1 MDRIIKEDYIR
12 EMKMDEIS
20 ECVNVI
26 RNAFKTVADELG
38 FTRENAPRFTAFATD
53 DTRLKYQ
60 MLVEKRPMYV
70 YLHEGKVV
78 GYYSFGITENGNIEL
93 NNLAV
98 LPEFRHLGIGEKLV
112 NDASEKVKAFGKD
125 KIEIGIVEE
134 NVKLRKWYEKLGFI
148 HTGTKKF
155 DFFPF
160 TCGYMEK
167 RLYALF
173 RCGLQPRARQ
183 PLRLLDRL
191 GAPGALPESRS
202 IL

>member
-26 RNAFKTVADELG
+26 RTSFKTVADELG

-60 MLVEKRPMYV
+60 MMVEKRPMYV

-112 NDASEKVKAFGKD
+112 IDCMKKAKQ
-125 KIEIGIVEE
+125 
-134 NVKLRKWYEKLGFI
+134 LGFSILQFNAVVETNI
-148 HTGTKKF
+148 HA
-155 DFFPF
+155 
-160 TCGYMEK
+160 
-167 RLYALF
+167 RHLYE
-173 RCGLQPRARQ
+173 
-183 PLRLLDRL
+183 RL
-191 GAPGALPESRS
+191 GFHQLGVIPKGFRMKDGNFENICPYYTEL
-202 IL
+202 

>member
-1 MDRIIKEDYIR
+1 MDNRIKEDYIR
-12 EMKMDEIS
+12 EMEMEEIP

-26 RNAFKTVADELG
+26 RTAFKTVADELG

-53 DTRLKYQ
+53 DTRLQYQ
-60 MLVEKRPMYV
+60 FLVEHKPMYV
-70 YLHEGKVV
+70 YLHEGKIV
-78 GYYSFGITENGNIEL
+78 GYYSLAMLDNGSVEL
-93 NNLAV
+93 NNLSV

-112 NDASEKVKAFGKD
+112 KDAIEKAKSFD
-125 KIEIGIVEE
+125 KEKMEIGIVEE
-134 NVKLRKWYEKLGFI
+134 NKKLRMWYESLGFI

-167 RLYALF
+167 
-173 RCGLQPRARQ
+173 
-183 PLRLLDRL
+183 
-191 GAPGALPESRS
+191 

>member
-1 MDRIIKEDYIR
+1 MDRKIKEDYIR
-12 EMKMDEIS
+12 EMNMDEIS

-26 RNAFKTVADELG
+26 RTAFKTVADELG

-112 NDASEKVKAFGKD
+112 NDALEKVKAFGKD

-167 RLYALF
+167 
-173 RCGLQPRARQ
+173 
-183 PLRLLDRL
+183 
-191 GAPGALPESRS
+191 